1 MAYSRGRADSACH
14 HYREALRLVPG
25 NDGGGLAASL
35 RCRLAEACV
44 ASGDTAAA
52 RRLLLQARAADTPA
66 LKPRLALAEGFL
78 LEAEGRADTALL
90 RYGEAA
96 AGGDAATRSAAYG
109 RMAAVYGGRGDG
121 HKAADCAARC
131 VALADSLAASVSAV
145 GVGGVANRRWAER
158 RELESFFK
166 ELCFDYFTEIWLYV
180 VSAIALVAFVG
191 FRAFLSHRR
200 QQMHQKEVRHKYE
213 PAGGM
218 AADTA
223 EAQRRRDGIEA
234 RPIYALIRQRLN
246 SPNGRKRLSEDEW
259 RQLAEAVNAVYPG
272 FDSKLAELCKM
283 STADYRLCLLVKIEM
298 SPSAMAQILV
308 KTSSGITSARAKLF
322 KRAFGTNGGAA
333 DWDGVIRSL

>member
-1 MAYSRGRADSACH
+1 M
-14 HYREALRLVPG
+14 
-25 NDGGGLAASL
+25 
-35 RCRLAEACV
+35 
-44 ASGDTAAA
+44 
-52 RRLLLQARAADTPA
+52 
-66 LKPRLALAEGFL
+66 
-78 LEAEGRADTALL
+78 
-90 RYGEAA
+90 
-96 AGGDAATRSAAYG
+96 
-109 RMAAVYGGRGDG
+109 
-121 HKAADCAARC
+121 
-131 VALADSLAASVSAV
+131 
-145 GVGGVANRRWAER
+145 
-158 RELESFFK
+158 
-166 ELCFDYFTEIWLYV
+166 

-200 QQMHQKEVRHKYE
+200 QQMHQKEVRHKYD

-218 AADTA
+218 ADDTA

-322 KRAFGTNGGAA
+322 KRAFGTDGGAA
-333 DWDGVIRSL
+333 DWDGVIHSL

>member
-1 MAYSRGRADSACH
+1 M
-14 HYREALRLVPG
+14 
-25 NDGGGLAASL
+25 
-35 RCRLAEACV
+35 
-44 ASGDTAAA
+44 
-52 RRLLLQARAADTPA
+52 
-66 LKPRLALAEGFL
+66 
-78 LEAEGRADTALL
+78 
-90 RYGEAA
+90 
-96 AGGDAATRSAAYG
+96 
-109 RMAAVYGGRGDG
+109 
-121 HKAADCAARC
+121 
-131 VALADSLAASVSAV
+131 
-145 GVGGVANRRWAER
+145 GGVANRRWAER

-200 QQMHQKEVRHKYE
+200 QQMHQKKVRHKYE

-223 EAQRRRDGIEA
+223 EA
-234 RPIYALIRQRLN
+234 
-246 SPNGRKRLSEDEW
+246 
-259 RQLAEAVNAVYPG
+259 VNAVYPG
-272 FDSKLAELCKM
+272 FDSKLADLCKM

-322 KRAFGTNGGAA
+322 KRAFGTSGGAA

>member
-1 MAYSRGRADSACH
+1 
-14 HYREALRLVPG
+14 
-25 NDGGGLAASL
+25 
-35 RCRLAEACV
+35 
-44 ASGDTAAA
+44 
-52 RRLLLQARAADTPA
+52 
-66 LKPRLALAEGFL
+66 
-78 LEAEGRADTALL
+78 
-90 RYGEAA
+90 
-96 AGGDAATRSAAYG
+96 
-109 RMAAVYGGRGDG
+109 
-121 HKAADCAARC
+121 
-131 VALADSLAASVSAV
+131 
-145 GVGGVANRRWAER
+145 
-158 RELESFFK
+158 
-166 ELCFDYFTEIWLYV
+166 
-180 VSAIALVAFVG
+180 
-191 FRAFLSHRR
+191 
-200 QQMHQKEVRHKYE
+200 MHQKEVRHKYD

-218 AADTA
+218 ADDTA

-322 KRAFGTNGGAA
+322 KRAFGTSDGAA